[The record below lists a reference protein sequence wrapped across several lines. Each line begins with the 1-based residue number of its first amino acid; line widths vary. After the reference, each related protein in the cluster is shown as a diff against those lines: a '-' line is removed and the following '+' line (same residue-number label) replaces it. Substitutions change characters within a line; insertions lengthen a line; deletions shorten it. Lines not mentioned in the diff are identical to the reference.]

1 MYPHSSFFISKLSA
15 RLLQNCRLSLLRL
28 EKKIWCLIFPFN
40 DIASCRMRAAP
51 VVFIYNP
58 LSQNPHVPV
67 GHVPVGQ
74 ESLPLLLCPTAN
86 PENNFC
92 VSVLPHFSQMCLFLP
107 PLFSRNSIL
116 CPHLLHLYS
125 NIGIVI
131 SPVNSQKILL
141 KNSFLNTTSNL
152 SLNYSMEPST
162 RRFMSIE
169 KDGNGV
175 ECFMDTPTL

>member
-1 MYPHSSFFISKLSA
+1 MYPHPSFFISKLSA

-28 EKKIWCLIFPFN
+28 DKKICCLIFPFN
-40 DIASCRMRAAP
+40 DIASCRMWAAH
-51 VVFIYNP
+51 VIFIYNP
-58 LSQNPHVPV
+58 FSQNPHVPV

-86 PENNFC
+86 PENNFR
-92 VSVLPHFSQMCLFLP
+92 VSVLPHFSQICLFLP

-116 CPHLLHLYS
+116 CSHLLHLYS

-131 SPVNSQKILL
+131 SPCNSQKTLL
-141 KNSFLNTTSNL
+141 NNSFLNTTSNL

-162 RRFMSIE
+162 RRFISTE
-169 KDGNGV
+169 KDGDCV
-175 ECFMDTPTL
+175 ECFTDAPTL